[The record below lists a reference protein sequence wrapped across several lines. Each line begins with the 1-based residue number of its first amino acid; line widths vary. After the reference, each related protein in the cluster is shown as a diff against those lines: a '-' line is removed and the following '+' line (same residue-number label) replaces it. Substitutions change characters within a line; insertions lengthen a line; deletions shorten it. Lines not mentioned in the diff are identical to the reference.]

1 MIASPHLGAL
11 SLFREENGGLLLAT
25 DCGWPISLQVILSG
39 RPNCFKLF
47 SLNSFAKIAPRVSL
61 QRKKTHYFKE
71 KGKPSLRIPGP
82 LALPS
87 TLLIR
92 SPRSW
97 IRIQLHFSGYPL
109 VSYPGFPDSHLAK
122 FNPQKSCCCPSNLG
136 HNLFPPSC
144 RSQNWTRLYTFWLN
158 RT

>member
-1 MIASPHLGAL
+1 M
-11 SLFREENGGLLLAT
+11 
-25 DCGWPISLQVILSG
+25 QVILSG

-87 TLLIR
+87 TLLITLGCR
-92 SPRSW
+92 PA
-97 IRIQLHFSGYPL
+97 
-109 VSYPGFPDSHLAK
+109 PGRLWWGRAASLSRHHVVL
-122 FNPQKSCCCPSNLG
+122 
-136 HNLFPPSC
+136 LF
-144 RSQNWTRLYTFWLN
+144 QGIGGG
-158 RT
+158 